1 MENYGLNRLTYINE
15 QKENSVI
22 LYDYIFEAIDL
33 SDWNQGNIYN
43 INSKEAQEN
52 LTTINENNFKD
63 NFNKIL
69 KVAVNN
75 RFYGNPEGI
84 IKMGSGVNET
94 EAKLIKNFY
103 ELSYSD
109 AINKMVFLRDIDKTN
124 ISKIKELAKNQ
135 KVKLSKEEAYIK
147 LVNKNLSEFSEDLSY
162 MLNLSVENI
171 SNIRANAKN
180 QFSNLNKEFMKS
192 NISKIPESIKHK
204 EGKIDINK
212 VGRLIPTFFG
222 KWVQDTNT
230 KKYKFITSP
239 FSDVFARIYADCI
252 YYLFVNA
259 ITDVSLTSTTKT
271 EKKVATANNTAPNV
285 STSTS
290 KPKVK
295 RTSGSIQEPK
305 KRTREEIQSYL
316 KSKGF

>member
-1 MENYGLNRLTYINE
+1 MKNYGLNRLTYINE

-180 QFSNLNKEFMKS
+180 QFSNLNKEFMNS

-271 EKKVATANNTAPNV
+271 EKKVATATTTAPNA

>member
-1 MENYGLNRLTYINE
+1 MKNYGLNRLTYINE
-15 QKENSVI
+15 QRENSVI
-22 LYDYIFEAIDL
+22 LYDYILEAIDI

-43 INSKEAQEN
+43 INSKEVQQN
-52 LTTINENNFKD
+52 LTTINETNFKD

-94 EAKLIKNFY
+94 EAKSIKDFY

-109 AINKMVFLRDIDKTN
+109 AKDKMVFLRDIDKTN
-124 ISKIKELAKNQ
+124 IAKIKELAKNQ
-135 KVKLSKEEAYIK
+135 KIKLSKEEVYTK
-147 LVNKNLSEFSEDLSY
+147 LVNKNFSGFSEDLSY

-192 NISKIPESIKHK
+192 NGSKIPQSIKHK
-204 EGKIDINK
+204 DGKIDMNK

-222 KWVQDTNT
+222 KWVENTNT
-230 KKYKFITSP
+230 KKYEFTTSS

-259 ITDVSLTSTTKT
+259 ITNVSLTTTPNS
-271 EKKVATANNTAPNV
+271 EKKVTTATTTAPNA

-295 RTSGSIQEPK
+295 RTAGSIQEPK